1 MMPCLM
7 LHAFALFTFS
17 NSTAPSSRTTMAT
30 SMTTSIRDMIPW
42 CFAYDRLNYARY
54 LTFYYAQM
62 SSLDIHHPEMY
73 EYFMSG
79 GFSVQ
84 IGADNPFGKIPVD
97 QTIEETINK
106 DTQTSGGTRGFSLN
120 PGAIRRYYVNAEY
133 HSMFLHRL
141 RAMLGTRSST
151 SSHPDLQKKRIEK
164 DESAVQSLT
173 DLIQNS
179 LINPYRSEED
189 SLVNISTGALAPADV
204 EKDLFTAQSI
214 GEKAYQKFKTDR
226 LEKEAPDAVDFH
238 ATIKKQKLKTF
249 ANVCTK
255 KVQCKGKEVIL
266 RADRNLFARMIVI
279 AQGRELDMQEVL
291 SHPLGPLPWALA
303 NQDGSLRK
311 TEKAALMKKIGE
323 SVPPVETLPQNSA
336 CIIDGMSVVQKL
348 NVQNST
354 FAEVSTSVLKVVL
367 REGAMSQRI
376 DVVFD
381 VYKESS
387 IKNAERLKRG
397 SGSGIKFSSIVP
409 GHKIKKNG
417 GTSYQKLTIR
427 QNLLSFWLQIG
438 KLKTRGA

>member
-42 CFAYDRLNYARY
+42 CFAYDCLNYARY

-164 DESAVQSLT
+164 DESVVQSIT

-179 LINPYRSEED
+179 NKSLQIRRGLSREHFYRRIGPQQMLRWTF
-189 SLVNISTGALAPADV
+189 SLLKALA
-204 EKDLFTAQSI
+204 KRHTRSS
-214 GEKAYQKFKTDR
+214 R
-226 LEKEAPDAVDFH
+226 LNVLKRRHRDAVDFH

-255 KVQCKGKEVIL
+255 KSAMQ
-266 RADRNLFARMIVI
+266 
-279 AQGRELDMQEVL
+279 RERG
-291 SHPLGPLPWALA
+291 HPTSRS
-303 NQDGSLRK
+303 QSFC
-311 TEKAALMKKIGE
+311 
-323 SVPPVETLPQNSA
+323 QND
-336 CIIDGMSVVQKL
+336 CY
-348 NVQNST
+348 
-354 FAEVSTSVLKVVL
+354 
-367 REGAMSQRI
+367 R
-376 DVVFD
+376 
-381 VYKESS
+381 
-387 IKNAERLKRG
+387 
-397 SGSGIKFSSIVP
+397 
-409 GHKIKKNG
+409 
-417 GTSYQKLTIR
+417 
-427 QNLLSFWLQIG
+427 
-438 KLKTRGA
+438 TRS